1 MGKIMMLV
9 GRTGCGKTTLTQA
22 LMNTELSYRKTQMIE
37 TVENI
42 IDTPGEYIENRN
54 YYRALI
60 VTSAECDLIGFVQA
74 CTDQASLFPVQFAS
88 AFAKPVI
95 GIVTKVDRCNQ
106 AEELTRAERFLREA
120 GAEQIFHVSS
130 YEKQGLEKIKDLL
143 ARNT

>member
-60 VTSAECDLIGFVQA
+60 VTSAECDLI
-74 CTDQASLFPVQFAS
+74 D
-88 AFAKPVI
+88 
-95 GIVTKVDRCNQ
+95 
-106 AEELTRAERFLREA
+106 
-120 GAEQIFHVSS
+120 S
-130 YEKQGLEKIKDLL
+130 YKL
-143 ARNT
+143 ARIKLVCSQFNLLVPLQNR

>member
-1 MGKIMMLV
+1 MGKIIMLV

-22 LMNTELSYRKTQMIE
+22 LMNTKLSYHKTQMIE

-74 CTDQASLFPVQFAS
+74 CTDQARLFPVQFAS

-106 AEELTRAERFLREA
+106 QEELERAEQFLREA
-120 GAEQIFHVSS
+120 GAQQIFHVSS
-130 YEKQGLEKIKDLL
+130 YEKKGLEKIKELL
-143 ARNT
+143 AGNT